1 MDEIFLE
8 DIVSGID
15 DKYINETASA
25 LYENESRNVTS
36 SDDLVIVEKINKK
49 FPFALVTAAAVV
61 ITVISVVVGVVLF
74 NTQSINTLDGN
85 QKQEYP
91 LFHEEMLAVKKDGK
105 WGYINKSGEWTIEP
119 QFDEA
124 CAFQK
129 NGYAIVGIETKN
141 DKGLKTM
148 IYGLID
154 KSGSYVIEPQF
165 DLLYPFDDNGLALA
179 KDNGNAGYIDISGNY
194 VIEPVFRQSR
204 THRFF
209 SSDYANVS
217 VQVGDDYK
225 AAVIDSKGNYVI
237 EPIYDEIFILE
248 NGLFEVQL
256 TDIKDKGTDE
266 IGITWER
273 GIIDKDGNFILPIEF
288 FEILRGDDGIYAVQ
302 HYGDAYHIDKNG
314 KPLYDKRFDYVS
326 VFDENGVAEARTK
339 DDTYGLIDKS
349 GNYIAEPVYDYLLNW
364 GSFGTYVVKKDGK
377 YGFINYKNE
386 KITDIVFEDAQ
397 IFSENGL
404 AIVVK
409 DGKYGCININGEFAV
424 QPIYLSISSFTDG
437 VAVAETKDGFI
448 LINEKGER
456 ITSKTYG
463 YLGKIKNERVAFYDG
478 ERTFGYLDYSGN
490 VIFSQVFGEDVSL
503 WVNSYSDDGYT
514 VVNSLDNEG
523 KIKGLGIIDHEGNF
537 ISDLSFGGYYT
548 YEYIEEWVSDS
559 NPDVVIKIPDNED
572 KPVSAITFPSSSHT
586 NDIIAYQVITDGM
599 KLNAENTDL
608 WLPYA
613 DNTGSG
619 YLEWYITENENG
631 ENIIKSG
638 KCPQIMPP
646 TGTNLSPEIYIGDN
660 SLKNYS
666 LLVDFRFGNVDT
678 IKIGLYKDT
687 FTTESDFATDEPML
701 GWFEL
706 DSDGKL
712 YRTGVFSTRRLV
724 TDIGEI
730 DNDGYHTIQI
740 ENKGGSLQLIF
751 DEKNYGEIA
760 KVNDN
765 QYGAFGIGGFE
776 LEVRE
781 MAVYDIEKYDA
792 PIFDFSHLPQKL
804 QSEFLKAGIGT
815 DIKDRER
822 IGLISA
828 FVTGDVSLLP
838 DDTDEDVRRVFEEV
852 YSTIV
857 IKDYFIDVADDSLH
871 FIASYQGQSIVKPYD
886 EYAIYDFDKPAVNL
900 THDDRYT
907 GTCCEAVLRELS
919 ENGIPDTVYELIR
932 VNTVE
937 GKTEEIVR
945 IYKRGDLLH
954 LTEEYIIAYTLDKDS
969 GGNNTIIRYEEFWQT
984 KIESDL
990 SYDYLGSTELTLSAE
1005 EVIYAYQKYLNE
1017 QNWELLNIL
1026 WYGNEMKWCGS
1037 DGDKLNMF
1045 SDMKITDCKNVTDEE
1060 YADRFN
1066 IGINE
1071 LIYHITYE
1079 SESMGEGSMFIRLKK
1094 DGANYYIMES
1104 FTG

>member
-1 MDEIFLE
+1 MDERFLE

-15 DKYINETASA
+15 DKYVNETASA
-25 LYENESRNVTS
+25 LYENESRNVTN
-36 SDDLVIVEKINKK
+36 SDDLIIVDNKIKK
-49 FPFALVTAAAVV
+49 FPFALVSAAAVV
-61 ITVISVVVGVVLF
+61 ITVISIVVGVVIVNEQNFSQGVTSNSSQTTSESNEIITPESTFTEDKEKPYTPIGFPSSPLD
-74 NTQSINTLDGN
+74 NEATAYHKLANGTVINAENLNKWLPYAYKSDYYAPDWYVVKNEKNQMILKCGKRPTVDVDGVYGPEADICIGDDSLKNYSLEIKFRFAEGEKLCFSLYESTLRSEAEIPDANYTLDMC
-85 QKQEYP
+85 
-91 LFHEEMLAVKKDGK
+91 FML
-105 WGYINKSGEWTIEP
+105 T
-119 QFDEA
+119 
-124 CAFQK
+124 
-129 NGYAIVGIETKN
+129 
-141 DKGLKTM
+141 
-148 IYGLID
+148 
-154 KSGSYVIEPQF
+154 
-165 DLLYPFDDNGLALA
+165 DNGKL
-179 KDNGNAGYIDISGNY
+179 
-194 VIEPVFRQSR
+194 
-204 THRFF
+204 
-209 SSDYANVS
+209 
-217 VQVGDDYK
+217 YK
-225 AAVIDSKGNYVI
+225 WTPRY
-237 EPIYDEIFILE
+237 EEL
-248 NGLFEVQL
+248 
-256 TDIKDKGTDE
+256 
-266 IGITWER
+266 ITEL
-273 GIIDKDGNFILPIEF
+273 GEL
-288 FEILRGDDGIYAVQ
+288 
-302 HYGDAYHIDKNG
+302 DKNKWHTLTIDNIDG
-314 KPLYDKRFDYVS
+314 SLQ
-326 VFDENGVAEARTK
+326 
-339 DDTYGLIDKS
+339 LILDNKKK
-349 GNYIAEPVYDYLLNW
+349 GEIYKVTTNEY
-364 GSFGTYVVKKDGK
+364 GSFG
-377 YGFINYKNE
+377 
-386 KITDIVFEDAQ
+386 
-397 IFSENGL
+397 
-404 AIVVK
+404 
-409 DGKYGCININGEFAV
+409 
-424 QPIYLSISSFTDG
+424 
-437 VAVAETKDGFI
+437 
-448 LINEKGER
+448 
-456 ITSKTYG
+456 
-463 YLGKIKNERVAFYDG
+463 
-478 ERTFGYLDYSGN
+478 
-490 VIFSQVFGEDVSL
+490 
-503 WVNSYSDDGYT
+503 
-514 VVNSLDNEG
+514 
-523 KIKGLGIIDHEGNF
+523 
-537 ISDLSFGGYYT
+537 FGGYNG
-548 YEYIEEWVSDS
+548 IEIMSITIDDVELNTDVENTGSDENS
-559 NPDVVIKIPDNED
+559 TPETTLPDNED

-586 NDIIAYQVITDGM
+586 NDITAYQVITDGM
-599 KLNAENTDL
+599 KLNAENIDL

-646 TGTNLSPEIYIGDN
+646 TGGNLSPEIYIGDN

-687 FTTESDFATDEPML
+687 FTTESDFSADEPML

-730 DNDGYHTIQI
+730 DKDSYHTIQI

-751 DEKNYGEIA
+751 DSKNYGEIA

-792 PIFDFSHLPQKL
+792 PIFDFSHLPHKL
-804 QSEFLKAGIGT
+804 QSEFLKAEIGT

-990 SYDYLGSTELTLSAE
+990 SYDYLGSTDLTLSAE

-1094 DGANYYIMES
+1094 DGANYYIKET